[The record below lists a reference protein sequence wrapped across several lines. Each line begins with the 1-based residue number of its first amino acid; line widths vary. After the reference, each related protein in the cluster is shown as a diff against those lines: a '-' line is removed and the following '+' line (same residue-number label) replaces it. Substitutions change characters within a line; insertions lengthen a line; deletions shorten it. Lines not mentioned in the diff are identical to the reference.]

1 VRKLSGLKELLW
13 VLSAI
18 GVVAIAVRLLGG
30 LGASTDL
37 SDSMPWG
44 VWKILNMVAG
54 VALATGGFALAA
66 TVYVFNLTQY
76 RSVLKPAIAIAFLG
90 YGSSCFCLFLD
101 IGLPHAIWKPI
112 FHWNHHSF
120 LFEVAWCVMLYFSV
134 TALEVAPMVLE
145 RFRFPRLVRLF
156 HRVTLPIVIVGITL
170 STLHHTSLGSLFL
183 VMPARLHALWFTGWL
198 PVLFI
203 LSAVGAGIQMVI
215 LVCLGYAYFYRR
227 PRNMAVLTGLAK
239 GSAVILGIYLVA
251 KLVDLGV
258 RGQIPT
264 LFSGQWETGFF
275 FAELILGAIV
285 PIGLIARSATRNS
298 VKGLTTASV
307 CAVVGLLLNRANVG
321 ITGLVRT
328 ADAPYF
334 PTLTELGL
342 SLGVVA
348 MAGLILIYM
357 VENLRIFEDA
367 PATDPAT
374 APVDVREFDNLG
386 RTWAFG
392 LMTARARIS
401 LLLVI
406 AVPFAVGLFSGDAL
420 YGIDLD
426 ESPVR
431 PPLALD
437 ETRTVLAVDGNRNHD
452 GVIFKH
458 GEHQKRL
465 GDEASCKRCHHLDL
479 PGDKSSACYACHTDM
494 KRSRSIFD
502 HEHHVARLGDK
513 WSCREC
519 HDTSRPKNRD
529 NAKACHECHDKDM
542 KMEPPPSGRFNF
554 LAPSYMDAMHVLCIR
569 CHREEDEK
577 KGETRRGECVFCH
590 PPGGAAAA
598 AGEETRA
605 AVEAKGNSKEPT
617 EIKQTEHPRR

>member
-13 VLSAI
+13 VLGAF
-18 GVVAIAVRLLGG
+18 GAVAIVVRLIGG

-44 VWKILNMVAG
+44 LWKIINMVAG

-66 TVYVFNLTQY
+66 TVYIFNLRTYQ
-76 RSVLKPAIAIAFLG
+76 SVHKPAIVIAFLG

-145 RFRFPRLVRLF
+145 RFRFPRIVRFF
-156 HRVTLPIVIVGITL
+156 HRVTIPIVIVGITL

-183 VMPARLHALWFTGWL
+183 VMPARLHALWFTSWL

-215 LVCLGYAYFYRR
+215 LCSLGYAHFYRR
-227 PRNMAVLTGLAK
+227 PRNMPVLTGLAR
-239 GSAVILGIYLVA
+239 GSAVVLGIYLVA
-251 KLVDLGV
+251 KFVDLAV

-275 FAELILGAIV
+275 FAELILGAII
-285 PIGLIARSATRNS
+285 PIVLIARSATRNS

-307 CAVVGLLLNRANVG
+307 CAVAGLLLNRANVG

-328 ADAPYF
+328 AEVPYF
-334 PTLTELGL
+334 PSLTEIAL

-348 MAGLILIYM
+348 MAGLLFIYM
-357 VENLRIFEDA
+357 IEHLRIFEDA

-374 APVDVREFDNLG
+374 LPVDVREFDNLG

-392 LMTARARIS
+392 LMTARARVS
-401 LLLVI
+401 FLVVLALPVAI
-406 AVPFAVGLFSGDAL
+406 GTMSGDAL

-431 PPLALD
+431 PPLATD
-437 ETRTVLAVDGNRNHD
+437 EARTVLMLDGNRDHD
-452 GVIFKH
+452 GVLFKH
-458 GEHQKRL
+458 GEHRKRL
-465 GDEASCKRCHHLDL
+465 GDESSCKRCHHLDL
-479 PGDKSSACYACHTDM
+479 PNDKSSACHACHTDM
-494 KRSRSIFD
+494 RQSRSIFD
-502 HEHHVARLGDK
+502 HERHTVRLGDK
-513 WSCREC
+513 WSCHEC
-519 HDTSRPKNRD
+519 HDGNRPKNLA
-529 NAKACHECHDKDM
+529 NSKPCHECHEKDM
-542 KMEPPPSGRFNF
+542 GMKAPETGRFDF
-554 LAPSYMDAMHVLCIR
+554 RARSYADAMHTLCIG
-569 CHREEDEK
+569 CHREEDHK
-577 KGETRRGECVFCH
+577 KGETRRAECAFCH
-590 PPGGAAAA
+590 PPGSAAAA
-598 AGEETRA
+598 TGTDGRTADEAGRDRTR
-605 AVEAKGNSKEPT
+605 KP
-617 EIKQTEHPRR
+617 